1 MQECM
6 QTKVKNLHQK
16 EILNMEK
23 EFHDNL
29 EKMRNEVNNDI
40 MSKFKS
46 SVDRQ
51 NEDISDK

>member
-1 MQECM
+1 
-6 QTKVKNLHQK
+6 
-16 EILNMEK
+16 MEK

-46 SVDRQ
+46 SVDR
-51 NEDISDK
+51 